1 MKRARV
7 AVRRFLR
14 DDNGA
19 IVIDHIA
26 SFFFIILLV
35 LLIFE
40 ICIAYFMN
48 IRSYKAAQIGARV
61 ASILPPVH
69 ADVPLTNQ
77 RANGLGR
84 LGMPCYNPNG
94 LDRCVNPGGP
104 WVCNG
109 SDLDSSCNTA
119 LFSQVVTDMRR
130 TFPDLQDESVTIR
143 YIYRQLGE
151 TGGPFVPEVN
161 VSIQAHEY
169 EFVIFSLG
177 SDHRDDQLVGH
188 GGTRY
193 SGVTAS
199 AFGEDMTPEITQPLA
214 QAGG

>member
-1 MKRARV
+1 MTRPRSYW
-7 AVRRFLR
+7 RRFLH
-14 DDNGA
+14 DDEGA
-19 IVIDHIA
+19 VVIDHIA
-26 SFFFIILLV
+26 AFFFIILLV

-61 ASILPPVH
+61 ASILPAVH
-69 ADVPLTNQ
+69 ADVPVTNQ
-77 RANGLGR
+77 RVNGLGR

-94 LDRCVNPGGP
+94 LDRCVDPGGP
-104 WVCNG
+104 WVCDGNE
-109 SDLDSSCNTA
+109 LDASCDTA
-119 LFSQVVTDMRR
+119 LFAQIVTDMRR

-188 GGTRY
+188 GGTRF

-199 AFGEDMTPEITQPLA
+199 AFGEDMTPEITLPPIES
-214 QAGG
+214 GS

>member
-109 SDLDSSCNTA
+109 SDLDSSCNTDC
-119 LFSQVVTDMRR
+119 VVFAGCDRYASDLSRFARR
-130 TFPDLQDESVTIR
+130 
-143 YIYRQLGE
+143 
-151 TGGPFVPEVN
+151 
-161 VSIQAHEY
+161 
-169 EFVIFSLG
+169 
-177 SDHRDDQLVGH
+177 VGH
-188 GGTRY
+188 HSLYLSPVRRNRGTVRAR
-193 SGVTAS
+193 SECVDPGSRVRVRDL
-199 AFGEDMTPEITQPLA
+199 FLGQ
-214 QAGG
+214 